1 MSTGEGGAATSD
13 HLERTTSSTGS
24 CALWAAKPA
33 MCGSRTLREIEEEN
47 DAGKRHVLAEPV
59 EALRLARVGEGA
71 VAVNG
76 ECGECQGWGGCAVD
90 IDGEHGG
97 RRGRG
102 RVTETVDGERSARSG
117 RG

>member
-1 MSTGEGGAATSD
+1 
-13 HLERTTSSTGS
+13 
-24 CALWAAKPA
+24 
-33 MCGSRTLREIEEEN
+33 MCGSCTLREIEEEN

-76 ECGECQGWGGCAVD
+76 ECGECQGWGGCVVD
-90 IDGEHGG
+90 IDGEHSG

-102 RVTETVDGERSARSG
+102 RVAETVNGEQSARSG